1 MFMFFFFSSRRR
13 HTRCELG
20 SGVQTCALPI
30 SVAAEVE
37 EAVFV
42 DEGGVGGGFGG
53 GGVGVGDP
61 AGGFE
66 GGAPGVGG
74 GPVEG
79 GVDQAL
85 RVGGVEAGVAGGDGE
100 RDEGCGGEDGV
111 GGVGVERSEEHTS
124 EIRSL
129 MRISNA

>member
-1 MFMFFFFSSRRR
+1 MMGWVGRGLWEGVGGEWGRG
-13 HTRCELG
+13 CGGG
-20 SGVQTCALPI
+20 SVEGVGADAVEAGGEVAFVFA
-30 SVAAEVE
+30 VAAEVE

-74 GPVEG
+74 GP
-79 GVDQAL
+79 
-85 RVGGVEAGVAGGDGE
+85 
-100 RDEGCGGEDGV
+100 
-111 GGVGVERSEEHTS
+111 RSEEHTS
-124 EIRSL
+124 EL
-129 MRISNA
+129 Q